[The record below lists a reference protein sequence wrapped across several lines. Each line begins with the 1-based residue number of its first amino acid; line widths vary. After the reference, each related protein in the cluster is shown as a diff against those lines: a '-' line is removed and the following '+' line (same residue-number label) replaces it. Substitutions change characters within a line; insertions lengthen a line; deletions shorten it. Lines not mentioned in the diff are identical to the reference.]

1 MNFIAATIEL
11 QSFIADPINAYGLD
25 YRGAN
30 AVVPSGSSAGEV
42 RFRLLCYNRE
52 GAKLT
57 AFENW
62 KPGTRALI
70 TGNIVF
76 SDDATQPLDLIVTT
90 IEPNIPQ
97 DMYCN
102 QVVLGNAFF
111 GDDQIKERKNGQLA
125 VKIGTTLDNSE
136 TTTWL
141 YLETHESRKKKLND
155 RIRKGRPICV
165 QGYIREYRKDDSD
178 SPYRAIVASDFTTRK
193 DQRPSGRNPQ
203 TNGSAAGYAEI
214 DPTPDY
220 WPVA

>member
-1 MNFIAATIEL
+1 MNFIAATVEL
-11 QSFIADPINAYGLD
+11 KSFVDDTVSAYGLD
-25 YRGAN
+25 YCGAN
-30 AVVPSGSSAGEV
+30 AVVPAGNSSGEV
-42 RFRLLCYNRE
+42 KFRLLCYNRE

-57 AFENW
+57 AFQDW
-62 KPGTRALI
+62 KQGTRALI

-76 SDDATQPLDLIVTT
+76 SDDTSQPLDLIVTT

-111 GDDQIKERKNGQLA
+111 GSDEIKERKNGQLA
-125 VKIGTTLDNSE
+125 VKIGSTLDNSN

-155 RIRKGRPICV
+155 RIRKGRAICV
-165 QGYIREYRKDDSD
+165 QGYLREYRKDDSD
-178 SPYRAIVASDFTTRK
+178 SPYRAIVASDFSTRK
-193 DQRPSGRNPQ
+193 EERN
-203 TNGSAAGYAEI
+203 TKGGSKTRGSATGYAEV

-220 WPVA
+220 

>member
-1 MNFIAATIEL
+1 MNFIAATVEL
-11 QSFIADPINAYGLD
+11 RSFITDPINAYGLD

-30 AVVPSGSSAGEV
+30 AVVPAGNSAGEV
-42 RFRLLCYNRE
+42 QLRLLCYDRA

-57 AFENW
+57 AFEGW

-76 SDDATQPLDLIVTT
+76 SDDTAQPLDLIVTT

-111 GDDQIKERKNGQLA
+111 GDDKITERKNSQLA
-125 VKIGTTLDNSE
+125 VKIGTTLDNSDVV
-136 TTTWL
+136 TWL
-141 YLETHESRKKKLND
+141 YLETHDSRKAKLQD
-155 RIRKGRPICV
+155 RLRKGRPICV
-165 QGYIREYRKDDSD
+165 QGYLREYRKDDSD

-193 DQRPSGRNPQ
+193 DAKRSNRNPQ
-203 TNGSAAGYAEI
+203 TSGTAAGYGEV

-220 WPVA
+220 

>member
-30 AVVPSGSSAGEV
+30 AVVPAGNSAGEV

-62 KPGTRALI
+62 KTGTRALI

-76 SDDATQPLDLIVTT
+76 SDDASQALDLIITT

-111 GDDQIKERKNGQLA
+111 GSDEIKEQRSGNLS
-125 VKIGTTLDNSE
+125 VKIGTTLDNSDV
-136 TTTWL
+136 TTWL

-155 RIRKGRPICV
+155 RIRKGRAICV
-165 QGYIREYRKDDSD
+165 QGYLREYRKDDSD

-193 DQRPSGRNPQ
+193 DQRKSGRNPQ
-203 TNGSAAGYAEI
+203 TNGSASGYAEV

-220 WPVA
+220 

>member
-11 QSFIADPINAYGLD
+11 RSFISDPIHSYGLD
-25 YRGAN
+25 YRGAD
-30 AVVPSGSSAGEV
+30 AVVPSGNSAGEV
-42 RFRLLCYNRE
+42 RFRLLCYDRA
-52 GAKLT
+52 GAKLS
-57 AFENW
+57 AFQGW

-76 SDDATQPLDLIVTT
+76 SDDTNQPLDLIIST
-90 IEPNIPQ
+90 IETNIPA

-111 GDDQIKERKNGQLA
+111 ASDEIKERKNSQLA
-125 VKIGTTLDNSE
+125 VKIGTTLDNTD

-155 RIRKGRPICV
+155 RIRKGRAICV
-165 QGYIREYRKDDSD
+165 QGYLREYRKDDSD
-178 SPYRAIVASDFTTRK
+178 SPYRAIVATDFTTRK
-193 DQRPSGRNPQ
+193 DRSNTGRNPQ
-203 TNGSAAGYAEI
+203 TNGSAAGYAET

-220 WPVA
+220 

>member
-11 QSFIADPINAYGLD
+11 RTHLTDPINAYGLD
-25 YRGAN
+25 YCGAD

-57 AFENW
+57 AFKDW

-76 SDDATQPLDLIVTT
+76 SDDVSQALDLIVTT

-125 VKIGTTLDNSE
+125 VKIGSTLDNSE
-136 TTTWL
+136 TTTW
-141 YLETHESRKKKLND
+141 
-155 RIRKGRPICV
+155 
-165 QGYIREYRKDDSD
+165 
-178 SPYRAIVASDFTTRK
+178 
-193 DQRPSGRNPQ
+193 
-203 TNGSAAGYAEI
+203 
-214 DPTPDY
+214 
-220 WPVA
+220 